1 LPAQTAEGQKSRAEL
16 PNSRQYA
23 QSRKNKKNSYA
34 PGGHETKLAVHHEK
48 QQVHQGDQSK
58 RPENRAEKNSPPER
72 MQPIHGWAFM
82 R

>member
-1 LPAQTAEGQKSRAEL
+1 MLAQTVKGQKSGAEL

-34 PGGHETKLAVHHEK
+34 PRGYETKLAVHNEK
-48 QQVHQGDQSK
+48 QQMHYRDQSK
-58 RPENRAEKNSPPER
+58 RPENSAEKNSPPER